1 MPYAEKMLETK
12 VANKRMKSKPDF
24 NIPKLPKKKYP
35 AQRIQ
40 DQKRLYHAAIGFGLP
55 IPHPSQRYH
64 THPPLP
70 SKARVGDRKP
80 PSPAG
85 TKFEDGSVQPGPDMP
100 KRPKAK
106 APKKKAYK
114 LQGEPINT
122 PFVPNARPLTK
133 SEKKARLKRLYGR

>member
-1 MPYAEKMLETK
+1 MPYAEKMLEMK
-12 VANKRMKSKPDF
+12 VAAKRMKSKPDF
-24 NIPKLPKKKYP
+24 DIPKLPKKKYP

-40 DQKRLYHAAIGFGLP
+40 DQKRPYHPGGLITPP

-70 SKARVGDRKP
+70 SKARVGDRKL

-106 APKKKAYK
+106 APKKKTYK
-114 LQGEPINT
+114 LQGEPIDT